1 MTIEELPSG
10 SYRIR
15 EMDHGKRYSLTVKKK
30 PSDRIARQL
39 IDEQIAKDAP
49 AATSMSFRIAALKYI
64 DVKDHVLSP
73 STIRGYNSIVRNI
86 PEDFLAMN
94 IREIRSY
101 EVQKLVND
109 YAKDHSAKSTANLHG
124 FVSAVLAM
132 FCPEVHIRT
141 TLPQKPRKKAYTPSY
156 EDVKTLLAYS
166 KGTEFYVAIYL
177 AALSL
182 RKSEILALTL
192 DDLNGDELT
201 INKALVK
208 ADKGFVLKPTP
219 KTDASNRVIVIP
231 HELAEYIRDQGY
243 IYRRYPDQIDK
254 YLRRHLPKLGIPFFS
269 LHKMRH
275 FFASY
280 SHELGYSDAMI
291 QSIGGWSTDTV
302 MKRVYRHALNS
313 DSARKEIASDFS
325 F

>member
-1 MTIEELPSG
+1 
-10 SYRIR
+10 
-15 EMDHGKRYSLTVKKK
+15 MDHGKLYTLTVKKK
-30 PSDRIARQL
+30 PSERVARQL
-39 IDEQIAKDAP
+39 IEEKIAQGGP
-49 AATSMSFRIAALKYI
+49 ATPSMSFRIAAFKYI
-64 DVKDHVLSP
+64 GVKDNVLSP
-73 STIRGYNSIVRNI
+73 STIRGYNSIVRNM
-86 PEDFLAMN
+86 PDDFLDMD
-94 IREIRSY
+94 ISDIRSY
-101 EVQKLVND
+101 EVQKLIND
-109 YAKDHSAKSTANLHG
+109 YAQDHSAKSTGNLHG

-141 TLPQKPRKKAYTPSY
+141 TLPQKPRKQAYTPSY
-156 EDVKTLLAYS
+156 DDVKTLLEHAR
-166 KGTEFYVAIYL
+166 GTEFYAALYL

-201 INKALVK
+201 INKALVR
-208 ADKGFVLKPTP
+208 AENGFTLKPTP
-219 KTDASNRVIVIP
+219 KTDASNRVIVLP
-231 HELAEYIRDQGY
+231 HDLAEYIREQGY

-254 YLRRHLPKLGIPFFS
+254 YMRRHLPKLGIPFFS

-291 QSIGGWSTDTV
+291 QSLGGWSTDTV
-302 MKRVYRHALNS
+302 MKRVYRHALNE